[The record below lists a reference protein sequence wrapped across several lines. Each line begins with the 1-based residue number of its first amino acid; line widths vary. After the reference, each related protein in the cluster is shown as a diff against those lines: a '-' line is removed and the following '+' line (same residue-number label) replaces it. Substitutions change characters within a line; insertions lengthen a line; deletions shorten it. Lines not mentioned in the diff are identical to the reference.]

1 MKKKSILLISCLVI
15 AVLFSACAGTDSG
28 DAKQIKAVFADAGWD
43 SIRFHNAVASFI
55 GGAAYNI
62 AGRRYSRYYAYYL

>member
-28 DAKQIKAVFADAGWD
+28 DAKQIKAVFADADGT
-43 SIRFHNAVASFI
+43 VYVFI
-55 GGAAYNI
+55 MLLHHL
-62 AGRRYSRYYAYYL
+62 SVVLLTT